1 LTSTR
6 RWPND
11 REVLEELPQDM
22 QSRLGYRIAYGAAA
36 RLAEM
41 ATFDHGWGRDFAAGV
56 GGEADAI
63 EREVMR
69 RCGHSIRA
77 ELIILAVRDA
87 VEQRKP
93 LWNVSCHLRWPP
105 RVP

>member
-1 LTSTR
+1 M
-6 RWPND
+6 
-11 REVLEELPQDM
+11 LEELPRDM
-22 QSRLGYRIAYGAAA
+22 QARLGYRIAYGEAA

-69 RCGHSIRA
+69 RVGPSIHA
-77 ELIILAVRDA
+77 ELIRLAVQDA
-87 VEQRKP
+87 VGQRKP
-93 LWNVSCHLRWPP
+93 RW
-105 RVP
+105 